1 MPGNINAVRDKK
13 REVLIFH
20 PCHTGTM
27 SLMIQLA
34 WQFLVSWVTTASSLP
49 PKINL
54 LWTGTST
61 TLSWKALVSP
71 QQNSAKL
78 KTFWIC
84 CHTSWARQLQGLIL
98 GNPAAARFKS
108 SLALQCFKARRS
120 SLELLDFH
128 SSKPHQALLRNIH
141 QCTFRK
147 LFSSN
152 Q

>member
-1 MPGNINAVRDKK
+1 
-13 REVLIFH
+13 
-20 PCHTGTM
+20 M

-128 SSKPHQALLRNIH
+128 SSKPHQALKKHPPVHLQETVQLKPIDALYKGDFIA
-141 QCTFRK
+141 CVS
-147 LFSSN
+147 LWPLAE
-152 Q
+152 